1 MAIRDYALY
10 NASLAA
16 ATNGTYTAASSDYP
30 TILYIG
36 PSYFESYDTW
46 PGVKFIHGFNLAKNT
61 SEDRQLLLDYVP
73 LVCKAL
79 EKSNGFF
86 HWELGNEPDLYKVCK
101 LILRHVKFS
110 LRYAYSAFRLRRKVL
125 SDHLPGMKPTTLQN
139 GLILLVRFII
149 LLVRAA
155 HLSILQANIHF
166 THPPLPAQA
175 TVLTLSQLG
184 MMDWIPTTI

>member
-79 EKSNGFF
+79 EKSDGFF
-86 HWELGNEPDLYKVCK
+86 HWELGNEPDLYKVCNLSLDMLSSPYSM
-101 LILRHVKFS
+101 LIQ
-110 LRYAYSAFRLRRKVL
+110 L
-125 SDHLPGMKPTTLQN
+125 SDFGARYCPTIYLE
-139 GLILLVRFII
+139 
-149 LLVRAA
+149 
-155 HLSILQANIHF
+155 
-166 THPPLPAQA
+166 
-175 TVLTLSQLG
+175 
-184 MMDWIPTTI
+184 